1 MLENIQEN
9 IQKNIDTDTVEV
21 KETKQTLETQKTEAE
36 KIIRYKTFCKS

>member
-1 MLENIQEN
+1 MLEN
-9 IQKNIDTDTVEV
+9 IQKNIQKNIDTVEV